1 MITQQGMVGV
11 SCINLI
17 KRIKKENY
25 GQIFCANISEQ
36 EDKSDKLNLFF
47 LMLGFKLL

>member
-17 KRIKKENY
+17 KRIKKK
-25 GQIFCANISEQ
+25 IM